1 MAEAYVVT
9 GGGFGTAADREVHAL
24 VERDVAEKLRRLKLP
39 HFVSKRAALVYEGR
53 LAQSV
58 EDSGFFDFIV
68 PAADLLK

>member
-1 MAEAYVVT
+1 MSA
-9 GGGFGTAADREVHAL
+9 
-24 VERDVAEKLRRLKLP
+24 KLRRLKLP
-39 HFVSKRAALVYEGR
+39 HSVSKREALVYEGK